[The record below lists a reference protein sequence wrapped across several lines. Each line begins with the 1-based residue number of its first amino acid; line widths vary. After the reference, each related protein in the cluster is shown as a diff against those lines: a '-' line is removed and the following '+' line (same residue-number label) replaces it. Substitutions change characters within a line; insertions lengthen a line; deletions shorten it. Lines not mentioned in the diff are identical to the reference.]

1 MMTVMIVKGDRLTDH
16 VEETATVIVRGTIVA
31 VMTEIET
38 DLQIAVEDTLTDLVP
53 DRITGI
59 EGVILATTEAGIA
72 TMTEI
77 GTGTGGLVTAGE
89 NEIVIG
95 MVVVTVPDM
104 KAVAADMQ
112 ATVTM
117 KILAVKILAVTG
129 VDAEVVAVEVE
140 VLLRRHV
147 IKKSALLPDVI
158 VEKKFR

>member
-38 DLQIAVEDTLTDLVP
+38 DLQIAVEDTLTDLVL

-89 NEIVIG
+89 NEIVVG

-117 KILAVKILAVTG
+117 KILAVIG
-129 VDAEVVAVEVE
+129 VDAEVVAVEVEVE

-147 IKKSALLPDVI
+147 IKKSTPLQDVI
-158 VEKKFR
+158 VEKKYR